1 MKCMIQDMIKHNCRS
16 RRVEGEEK
24 AEMEEIFAKWP
35 GTKGNFNPFKVE
47 KFLFNELT

>member
-1 MKCMIQDMIKHNCRS
+1 MVKHYCRS
-16 RRVEGEEK
+16 RRVEEEK

-47 KFLFNELT
+47 KFPFNELT